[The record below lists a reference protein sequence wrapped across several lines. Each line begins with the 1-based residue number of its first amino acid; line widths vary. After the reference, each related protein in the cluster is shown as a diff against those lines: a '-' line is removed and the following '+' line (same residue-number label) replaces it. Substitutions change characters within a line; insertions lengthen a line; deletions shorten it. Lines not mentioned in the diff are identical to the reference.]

1 MNDSDTELC
10 LILHSAPGISA
21 AKMSSLLRH
30 FGSPSA
36 LLAADY
42 GARATAGMTAAES
55 GAIELARRHNGHPAA
70 PWSLDRSQQ
79 AMQTVA
85 AGVMAITDP
94 AYPSLLRTIH
104 DPPPLLYYRGDPESL
119 RKPCL
124 AIVGSRKATPA
135 GLRMA
140 AELAAAAIDAGL
152 TVVSGLALGIDA
164 SAHRGALS
172 VGGSTVAVMAT
183 GIEQV
188 YPRRHGN
195 LAGEITDKGCLLTE
209 FPPGCAPLRPHFPQ
223 RNRLISGLSLA
234 TVVVEAALPSGS
246 LLTAGTAL
254 EQGREVFAAPWSI
267 FHRNGRGC
275 LRLIRD
281 GAGIVESIEDVLLEL
296 DSLYQ
301 LQLELDGAPAPDSDT
316 DLPPGQALLLAAIG
330 DSTADLDSLVATSR
344 LPVAT
349 VLAGLS
355 SLELQGKIARLPA
368 GFVRC

>member
-10 LILHSAPGISA
+10 LVLHSVPGISA
-21 AKMSSLLRH
+21 LKMSSVLRY
-30 FGSPSA
+30 FGSPAA
-36 LLAADY
+36 LLD
-42 GARATAGMTAAES
+42 GDHRARIAAGMTRAES
-55 GAIELARRHNGHPAA
+55 GAVDLARQHNGHPAA
-70 PWSLDRSQQ
+70 PWSLDQSLQ
-79 AMQTVA
+79 AMRSVD

-94 AYPSLLRTIH
+94 AYPVLLRTIH
-104 DPPPLLYYRGDPESL
+104 DPPPLLYYRGNSAFLSE
-119 RKPCL
+119 PCI
-124 AIVGSRKATPA
+124 AIVGSRKASPA

-140 AELAAAAIDAGL
+140 SELAAAATDAGL

-164 SAHRGALS
+164 AAHRGALS
-172 VGGSTVAVMAT
+172 RGGPTVAVIAT

-188 YPRRHGN
+188 YPRRHGK
-195 LAGEITDKGCLLTE
+195 LAEEVVASGCLLTE
-209 FPPGCAPLRPHFPQ
+209 FRPGTSPLRAHFPR

-281 GAGIVESIEDVLLEL
+281 GAGIVESIDDVLLEL

-301 LQLELDGAPAPDSDT
+301 LQLQLQRTCSFDGDA
-316 DLPPGQALLLAAIG
+316 DLPPNQGLVLEAIG
-330 DSTADLDSLVATSR
+330 DTAVDLDSLVTSSQ

-355 SLELQGKIARLPA
+355 SLELGGKIVRLPE
-368 GFVRC
+368 GYVRC